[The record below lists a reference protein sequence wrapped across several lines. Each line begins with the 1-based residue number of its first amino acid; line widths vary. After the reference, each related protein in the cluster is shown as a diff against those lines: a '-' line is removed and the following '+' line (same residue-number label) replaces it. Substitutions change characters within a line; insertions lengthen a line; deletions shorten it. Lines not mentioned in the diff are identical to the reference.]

1 MAQTVKRLPTVQET
15 QVQSLG
21 QEDLLEKEMA
31 THSSILFFFFYFI
44 LLYNTVLVLP
54 YIDMNVHGILQ
65 ARILEWVT
73 TSFARAIFL
82 VQGSSLSLFHLL
94 LW

>member
-1 MAQTVKRLPTVQET
+1 MLSCFSHVQIFVTLWAVAQQAPL
-15 QVQSLG
+15 SMG
-21 QEDLLEKEMA
+21 F
-31 THSSILFFFFYFI
+31 FFFFYLI